1 MNGPGHRFRRWWA
14 RRSIRSR
21 LALWYAAGGT
31 LLLTGFAATLY
42 SYVALRLAR
51 PLDHQLRGDFAVVD
65 ANLRIGPD
73 RQLLWAG
80 QPLANPAP
88 WIPEHPWFEIWDD
101 TGKLVRRVWPF
112 PEHEPL
118 RLPGPPNRDPGTATI
133 SVFNVAPDLRV
144 RTLSIRLPPGPHH
157 RDWRVRLLRV
167 HQPYADALPELQLI
181 ILVSL
186 PVVVAALVL
195 GGYFF
200 TRRWLLPLDLMGA
213 AAERISAEDLDR
225 RLPVA
230 NPDDELGRL
239 ARVFNGTLDRLQHS
253 FAALDRF
260 VAEASHELR
269 TPLTALRSVGES
281 GLRRSRTP
289 DEYREVVASMLEEAQ
304 RLQTLVERLLE
315 LASAAGGRPAVHRT
329 ALRLDE
335 TVAACVQELGILAE
349 QRSQRIVVTAAP
361 CTAVTDPVLLRQA
374 LQNLLDNA
382 IKFSPDGAAIRVG
395 VAEEPDT
402 IDITVTDE
410 GEGLPP
416 DHRARLARPF
426 FRSRRADRRGGFGL
440 GIPLTDAYVRLLGGT
455 LACEPAPGRGSIFR
469 IRLPRG

>member
-1 MNGPGHRFRRWWA
+1 MSGPGSLLGRWWS

-21 LALWYAAGGT
+21 LALWYAVGGT

-42 SYVALRLAR
+42 AYVALRLAR
-51 PLDHQLRGDFAVVD
+51 PLDHQLREDLSLVE
-65 ANLRIGPD
+65 ANLRVTPD
-73 RQLLWAG
+73 LQLIWAG
-80 QPLANPAP
+80 QPLAHSPS

-101 TGKLVRRVWPF
+101 TGRLVRRVWPF
-112 PEHEPL
+112 PDSENL
-118 RLPGPPNRDPGTATI
+118 RLPGPPNRDLGTATI
-133 SVFNVAPDLRV
+133 SVFNVAPDLRI
-144 RTLSIRLPPGPHH
+144 RALSIRLPPGPHH
-157 RDWRVRLLRV
+157 GEWRVRLLRV
-167 HQPYADALPELQLI
+167 HQPYSDALPELRLI
-181 ILVSL
+181 ILATL
-186 PVVVAALVL
+186 PVVIAALVL

-213 AAERISAEDLDR
+213 AADRITVEDLDR

-269 TPLTALRSVGES
+269 TPLTALRSVGEA

-289 DEYREVVASMLEEAQ
+289 AEYREVIASMLEEAQ

-315 LASAAGGRPAVHRT
+315 LASADGGRPAVHRT
-329 ALRLDE
+329 AFRLDE
-335 TVAACVQELGILAE
+335 TVAACVHELGILAE
-349 QRSQRIVVTAAP
+349 QRAQRIVVAAAP
-361 CTAVTDPVLLRQA
+361 CTVVTDPVLLRQA
-374 LQNLLDNA
+374 VQNLFDNA

-395 VAEEPDT
+395 VAEGPDS
-402 IDITVTDE
+402 IDITVTDQ
-410 GEGLPP
+410 GEGLAP

-440 GIPLTDAYVRLLGGT
+440 GLPLTDAYVRLRGGT
-455 LACEPAPGRGSIFR
+455 LACEPAPGRGSTFR
-469 IRLPRG
+469 IQLPRA